1 MNIVSPLFPISRPR
15 RLRGSMNI
23 RRLVRESTL
32 AISDLIW
39 PLFICEGK
47 NKREKIKSMPGV
59 CRLSIDEALKD
70 IEHYHSL
77 GLPAVALFPCVPEE
91 DKSADCKNAWS
102 SKNLAN
108 RATRAIKEEFPDLL
122 VMLDVALDPYN
133 IYGQDGLV
141 KDEIVL
147 NDETLDC
154 LGKQALSHASAGAD
168 ILGPS
173 DMMDGRIGY
182 IRCNL
187 EDNNFKD
194 KIILSYSAKFS
205 SSFYG
210 GFRDAVGSGKLLTG
224 DKKTYQLDI
233 ANSDEA
239 LRMVKRDL
247 EEGADMVM
255 VKPGLPYLDICRRVK
270 DTFNTPVFAYQVS
283 GEYSMIQNAIIQ
295 GLLPEEETIIETMLA
310 FKRAGCSG
318 VLTYFAPFLVEYFIH
333 NKGY

>member
-1 MNIVSPLFPISRPR
+1 MKIVSPQFPISRPR
-15 RLRGSMNI
+15 RLRGSKNI
-23 RRLVRESTL
+23 RRLVRETTL

-39 PLFICEGK
+39 PLFICEGT
-47 NKREKIKSMPGV
+47 NKRKKINSMPGV

-70 IEHYHSL
+70 IGRYHKL

-91 DKSADCKNAWS
+91 DKSADCKNAWDPE
-102 SKNLAN
+102 NLAN
-108 RATRAIKEEFPDLL
+108 RATRAIKEAFPDLL

-154 LGKQALSHASAGAD
+154 LGKQALGHASAGAD

-182 IRCNL
+182 IRSNL
-187 EDNNFKD
+187 ENNNFKD

-205 SSFYG
+205 SSFYS
-210 GFRDAVGSGKLLTG
+210 GFRDAVGSGKLLKG

-255 VKPGLPYLDICRRVK
+255 VKPGLPYLDICRQVK
-270 DTFNTPVFAYQVS
+270 DTFNVPVFAYQVS

-295 GLLPEEETIIETMLA
+295 GLAPAEETIFETMLS

-318 VLTYFAPFLVEYFIH
+318 VLTYFAPFLVEYLSGS
-333 NKGY
+333 KEY